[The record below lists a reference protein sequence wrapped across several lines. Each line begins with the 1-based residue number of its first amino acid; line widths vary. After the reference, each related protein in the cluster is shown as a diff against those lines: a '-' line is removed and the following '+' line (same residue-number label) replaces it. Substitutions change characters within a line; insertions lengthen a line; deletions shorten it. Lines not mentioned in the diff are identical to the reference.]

1 MVYRCVCFGKQFYQF
16 VEVIT
21 VKKTNKNT
29 NMGMALGM
37 CFGVALGSA
46 FAGTLFHGN
55 MLWVLL

>member
-1 MVYRCVCFGKQFYQF
+1 M
-16 VEVIT
+16 
-21 VKKTNKNT
+21 KKTNKNT

-55 MLWVLL
+55 IAMGTSKKKDTLLKR